1 MVTQSWH
8 TQLANDRER
17 QSSSAAGSA
26 NEERR
31 QESLKSIAGPKGSE
45 SPNPESELSNMEP
58 IVVAGEEGDDPTP
71 PEQPLDERDTKIP
84 RPIVSVNGK
93 DVEKPEETEDKKP
106 AA

>member
-8 TQLANDRER
+8 
-17 QSSSAAGSA
+17 SSAVDETSGRSSL
-26 NEERR
+26 ER
-31 QESLKSIAGPKGSE
+31 IAGQKGSE
-45 SPNPESELSNMEP
+45 PEHHPDQVNLEA
-58 IVVAGEEGDDPTP
+58 IVVAGDEDEADNVTP

-93 DVEKPEETEDKKP
+93 DVEKPDEPKKPKKKP